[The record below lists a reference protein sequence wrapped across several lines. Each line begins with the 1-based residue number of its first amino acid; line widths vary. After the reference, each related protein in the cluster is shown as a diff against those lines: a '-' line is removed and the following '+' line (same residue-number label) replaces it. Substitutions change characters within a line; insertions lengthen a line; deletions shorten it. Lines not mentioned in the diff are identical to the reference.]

1 MVDGFFVL
9 TPLNILLMN
18 VAWRNDISRDH
29 GLDLV
34 LRMGNI

>member
-9 TPLNILLMN
+9 IPLNMLLMN
-18 VAWRNDISRDH
+18 VAWRNDISGKH

-34 LRMGNI
+34 LRMGNT